1 VGRDRGSRARR
12 PSRTDDDRVAPQR
25 HPTSHRLVGGLF
37 AGLVLGAIWGAI
49 VQAFSG
55 GRQDF
60 ASIRGLE
67 AGRYDVL
74 VDEPHAEAARMILR
88 PALGR

>member
-1 VGRDRGSRARR
+1 M
-12 PSRTDDDRVAPQR
+12 
-25 HPTSHRLVGGLF
+25 F
-37 AGLVLGAIWGAI
+37 GAIWGAI
-49 VQAFSG
+49 VQALSG

-60 ASIRGLE
+60 ASIRGLEAE

>member
-1 VGRDRGSRARR
+1 MTTASPRSGTRRLIASSAACSPGSCSAR
-12 PSRTDDDRVAPQR
+12 S
-25 HPTSHRLVGGLF
+25 
-37 AGLVLGAIWGAI
+37 GAI
-49 VQAFSG
+49 VQALSG